1 MDLKEQAKAAPAAPA
16 EAGGTG
22 SYVGNPGFENGVAA
36 YERAARPI
44 SPGVDIGHV
53 HLRAADLAR
62 IKAFY
67 VGILGFD
74 VMMEGPTMLFLAAG
88 GYHHHLGFNT
98 WESKGGS
105 PPPPGTTGLYHVA
118 IRYPTRAALGD
129 ALRRL
134 RDAGYPIDGF
144 NDHGTHE
151 AIYLRDPEENGLEL
165 CWDRPQ
171 EEWDRDEQG
180 HYSLGNR
187 RLDLRGLIRE
197 GETS

>member
-1 MDLKEQAKAAPAAPA
+1 MSNAANHHGAMPL
-16 EAGGTG
+16 
-22 SYVGNPGFENGVAA
+22 
-36 YERAARPI
+36 ERGERPI
-44 SPGVDIGHV
+44 PAGVEIGHV
-53 HLRAADLAR
+53 HMKAGDLDR

-74 VMMEGPTMLFLAAG
+74 VTIDLPDALFVSAG

-98 WESKGGS
+98 WESRGGS
-105 PPPPGTTGLYHVA
+105 PPPRGTTGLYHVA

-134 RDAGYPIDGF
+134 SAAGWPIDGF

-165 CWDRPQ
+165 CWDRP
-171 EEWDRDEQG
+171 RDEWPTDADG
-180 HYSLGNR
+180 HLGLDNR
-187 RLDLRGLIRE
+187 RLDLAGLMRE
-197 GETS
+197 GLP